1 VGQTHPDHPV
11 ADQDVTDHGG
21 TRPPEGAA
29 DHGGDV
35 MTALLSEDPRTDKE
49 LVRTDHSPVDGEA
62 APQPRPVGVDARVP
76 ARNDLRIGA
85 VPRSRPAPDEHP
97 RPNGGAHSATVTAEH
112 PVVTPRGRHRTGYLI
127 GKPRIV
133 ALPLGVILLMRPK
146 HYLKNILIFLPLV
159 FGHAL
164 ADRVVLGRT
173 LLAFAAFSVLASAV
187 YVVNDLR
194 DVELDR
200 RHPVKRNRPI
210 AAGAVPRSVAV
221 VEFVALLGLAGYLSW
236 LTGSHIVGY
245 LLLASYLVINV
256 GYSFGLK
263 NTPILDVS
271 ILAVGFILRVYYGAD
286 TAGIVVS
293 DWLYLTVFAFSFFA
307 SFGKRRNEIL
317 QTGTA
322 TRKANARYIPA
333 FLDKAMYLTA
343 AITVVFYALWTIDQ
357 SQTHKHLTWTVPL
370 VLVIFL
376 LYILKVEQP
385 NQGGDPTE
393 IITGSRPLLV
403 LSIVYAVVIVVL
415 LYGLPFA

>member
-1 VGQTHPDHPV
+1 MT
-11 ADQDVTDHGG
+11 AIL
-21 TRPPEGAA
+21 PPEPQALGADEKPA
-29 DHGGDV
+29 RANG
-35 MTALLSEDPRTDKE
+35 
-49 LVRTDHSPVDGEA
+49 SPVDADVVLDLQEVSVAELVAGPSEA
-62 APQPRPVGVDARVP
+62 RMTGMPRQRQSS
-76 ARNDLRIGA
+76 DLR
-85 VPRSRPAPDEHP
+85 RPD
-97 RPNGGAHSATVTAEH
+97 GGAHSATVTAEH

-133 ALPLGVILLMRPK
+133 SLPVGLILLVRPK

-164 ADRVVLGRT
+164 SDVAVLKRT
-173 LLAFAAFSVLASAV
+173 LLAFAAFSALASAV
-187 YVVNDLR
+187 YVINDLR

-210 AAGAVPRSVAV
+210 AAGAVPRSVAAIL
-221 VEFVALLGLAGYLSW
+221 FVALLGLAGYLSW
-236 LTGSHIVGY
+236 LTGSHTIGYVLLAGY
-245 LLLASYLVINV
+245 LLINV

-271 ILAVGFILRVYYGAD
+271 ILAVGFIVRVYYGAD

-293 DWLYLTVFAFSFFA
+293 DWLYLTVFSFSFFA
-307 SFGKRRNEIL
+307 SFGKRRNEIM
-317 QTGTA
+317 QTGTS

-393 IITGSRPLLV
+393 IITGSKPLLA
-403 LSIVYAVVIVVL
+403 LSVVYMVVIVVL
-415 LYGLPFA
+415 LYGVPFA